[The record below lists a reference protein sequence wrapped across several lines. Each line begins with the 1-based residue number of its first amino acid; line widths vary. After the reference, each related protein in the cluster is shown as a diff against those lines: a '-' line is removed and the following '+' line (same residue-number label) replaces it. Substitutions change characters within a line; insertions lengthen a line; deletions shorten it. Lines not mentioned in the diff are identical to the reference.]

1 MRRVATLFG
10 CSAPAVVLVASLFN
24 GQQVMI
30 DDPVGITAWL
40 LGAAPALL
48 VGLILL
54 PWAAGRRPLVDGSRW
69 VIAATVAMF
78 AWCAIRTIGVPRC
91 LLTRAGEPFEK
102 CLPEWVAWVPLLQA
116 VTTAGLAWLLVAA
129 VPPRL
134 LNRWL
139 VALAS
144 AVAVGTTVALV
155 RALIH
160 PRGFNRLG
168 SGLGGP
174 AVLSVALVLA
184 AALLVAAARVT
195 RRRRW
200 PLLLGAVWLAVLV
213 VLTFSRAG
221 VAVAVIVAVCVALVG
236 GLRPNGRGLLLAGG
250 AVAAAVVVVAG
261 AFPEL
266 VGRLLTLGDPDR
278 AATTRIALGFWA
290 EDWGRILGGA
300 GTARVWPWFAVDAD
314 LLWASENGLYGMAGM
329 SGEILGHAHSTFLTV
344 LVEHGVIGT
353 LLLAAVLAAI
363 CWAAV
368 RSRGDEPWR
377 WGLVA
382 AVAVVPAFF
391 FDTYLFRNPGVTFVW
406 WLVIFV
412 GLAGWGV
419 TGRAA
424 DGKVDPM
431 SEPGTNTLEA

>member
-1 MRRVATLFG
+1 MRRLATLFG
-10 CSAPAVVLVASLFN
+10 WSAPAIVLVGSLFN
-24 GQQVMI
+24 GQQVVI
-30 DDPVGITAWL
+30 LEPVGITAWL
-40 LGAAPALL
+40 LGAVPALL
-48 VGLILL
+48 VGLVLL
-54 PWAAGRRPLVDGSRW
+54 PWMAGRQALFRGSRW
-69 VIAATVAMF
+69 VGIAAAAMF
-78 AWCAIRTIGVPRC
+78 GWAAIRSFGVSRC

-116 VTTAGLAWLLVAA
+116 VMTAGIAWLLVAA

-184 AALLVAAARVT
+184 AVLLVAAARVT

-221 VAVAVIVAVCVALVG
+221 IAVALFAAIVLALVG
-236 GLRPNGRGLLLAGG
+236 RVRTTSRGLLLGG
-250 AVAAAVVVVAG
+250 GVVLAVVVAAG
-261 AFPEL
+261 VLFPDL
-266 VGRLLTLGDPDR
+266 SGRLLTLGDPDR
-278 AATTRIALGFWA
+278 AATTRISLEFWG
-290 EDWGRILGGA
+290 EDLGRILAGS
-300 GTARVWPWFAVDAD
+300 GTARVWPWFSVDAD
-314 LLWASENGLYGMAGM
+314 LLWASENGLYGMDGM

-344 LVEHGVIGT
+344 LVEHGVIGVG
-353 LLLAAVLAAI
+353 LLLGLMAATYWAAI
-363 CWAAV
+363 

-377 WGLVA
+377 WGLITA
-382 AVAVVPAFF
+382 IAVVPAFF
-391 FDTYLFRNPGVTFVW
+391 FDTYLFRNPGTSFIW
-406 WLVIFV
+406 WLVV
-412 GLAGWGV
+412 LAGLSGWGSAA
-419 TGRAA
+419 REA
-424 DGKVDPM
+424 DGKVEPM
-431 SEPGTNTLEA
+431 SDPGLNTLEA